1 MRLALVGLASDALE
15 GGYECTHR
23 PFARAPQPGAW
34 TRSSRTGRLTV
45 PASAGG
51 SSSSSSTAALRAAA

>member
-45 PASAGG
+45 PVSAGG
-51 SSSSSSTAALRAAA
+51 CSSSSTAALRAAA